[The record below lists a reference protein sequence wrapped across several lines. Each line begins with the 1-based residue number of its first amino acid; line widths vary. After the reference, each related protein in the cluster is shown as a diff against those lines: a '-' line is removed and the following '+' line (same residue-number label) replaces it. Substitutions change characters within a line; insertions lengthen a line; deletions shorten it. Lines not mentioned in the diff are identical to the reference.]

1 MRGLWPRKGASLMS
15 SEQIVEAKGVSKVF
29 PIYDKPHYRL
39 MQMIFGGSKW
49 HREFCA
55 LSNVSF
61 SIQRGETVGIVG
73 RNGSGKSTL
82 LQILCGTLAPTL
94 GEVHVRGRVAALLEL
109 GAGFNPEFTGLENVY
124 LNGTVLGLTRAQITE
139 RLDKILAFA
148 EIGEF
153 IDRPVKTYSSG
164 MYVRL
169 AFAVAIHVEPD
180 LLVVD
185 EALSVGD
192 EAFQRKCFA
201 RIDKLRD
208 AGCTVLFVSHSA
220 GVVVELCDRAI
231 LLDRGEVLADGLPKA
246 VISRYQRMLYAPE
259 ERATELRVAMQQEYS
274 GGAPA
279 LSVTSLANNTP
290 GPSHV
295 KKHDAIE
302 AYYDE
307 NLKSQSEVVYSSQG
321 AVIHDPHLETMDGRR
336 VNVLNAGERYFYVY
350 QVKFEQTIV
359 GVRFGMMIKSITG
372 IEIAG
377 AVSAAGQNAIEMVD
391 AGKTYSLRYGFDCDL
406 AGGAYFMNAGVLGR
420 LGEEETY
427 LDRRIDVLMFRVMA
441 SSDRLSTGW
450 VSLVD
455 GVTLEAI
462 EGA

>member
-1 MRGLWPRKGASLMS
+1 MS
-15 SEQIVEAKGVSKVF
+15 SELIVEAKGVAKVF

-55 LSNVSF
+55 LSDVNF
-61 SIQRGETVGIVG
+61 SIRRGETVGIVG

-82 LQILCGTLAPTL
+82 LQILCGTLAPTF
-94 GEVHVRGRVAALLEL
+94 GDVHVRGRVAALLEL

-220 GVVVELCDRAI
+220 GIVVELCDRAI

-259 ERATELRVAMQQEYS
+259 ERAMELRLAMRQEYK

-279 LSVTSLANNTP
+279 LTVTSATSNAP
-290 GPSHV
+290 EPSQV
-295 KKHDAIE
+295 KKHDVIE

-307 NLKSQSEVVYSSQG
+307 NLKSQSEVIYSSQG

-377 AVSAAGQNAIEMVD
+377 AVSAASQNAIEIVD

-420 LGEEETY
+420 IGEEETY
-427 LDRRIDVLMFRVMA
+427 LDRRIDVLMFKVMA

-450 VSLVD
+450 VNLVD
-455 GVTLEAI
+455 GVTLEAL
-462 EGA
+462 EGT

>member
-1 MRGLWPRKGASLMS
+1 M
-15 SEQIVEAKGVSKVF
+15 IVEAKGVAKVF

-55 LSNVSF
+55 LSDVNF
-61 SIQRGETVGIVG
+61 SIRRGETVGIVG

-82 LQILCGTLAPTL
+82 LQILCGTLAPTF
-94 GEVHVRGRVAALLEL
+94 GDVHVRGRVAALLEL

-220 GVVVELCDRAI
+220 GIVVELCDRAI

-259 ERATELRVAMQQEYS
+259 ERAMELRLAMRQEYK

-279 LSVTSLANNTP
+279 LTVTSATSNAP
-290 GPSHV
+290 EPSQV
-295 KKHDAIE
+295 KKHDVIE

-307 NLKSQSEVVYSSQG
+307 NLKSQSEVIYSSQG

-377 AVSAAGQNAIEMVD
+377 AVSAASQNAIEIVD

-420 LGEEETY
+420 IGEEETY
-427 LDRRIDVLMFRVMA
+427 LDRRIDVLMFKVMA

-450 VSLVD
+450 VNLVD
-455 GVTLEAI
+455 GVTLEAL
-462 EGA
+462 EGT